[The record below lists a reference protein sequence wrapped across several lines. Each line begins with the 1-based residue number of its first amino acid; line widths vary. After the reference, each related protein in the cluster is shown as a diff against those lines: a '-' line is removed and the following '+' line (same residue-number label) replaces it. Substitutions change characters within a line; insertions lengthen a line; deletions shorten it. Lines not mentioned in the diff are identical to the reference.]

1 MSQTAIKDLLI
12 RELTEDGL
20 FDTCIPGVQLFRF
33 TEPKQCA
40 PVVYV
45 PTVIA
50 IVGGTKKAI
59 LDGQSTVYDNQ
70 RYMCCTMTMP
80 VEAGISSA
88 TPENPL
94 LGVSISIDI
103 RMMTEMALELNH
115 NATLVKSIHTPSK
128 GLTLSSWDTLFAD
141 SLWRLVEIANHPEA
155 ASLLGM
161 SRLREVYYSVLKG
174 DAGTAVRQ
182 VFGMDNGIH
191 RAIRYLSAHYHEPI
205 SIDDITSKIG
215 MSRAVFHRKFKEAT
229 KLSPIQFVK
238 AMRLNNAAM
247 LIAKGHTINEAATTV
262 GYTSSSQFSR
272 DFKRSFGASPK
283 QWSLHR

>member
-1 MSQTAIKDLLI
+1 MSQTTIQALLQQEI
-12 RELTEDGL
+12 HHDGL
-20 FDTCIPGVQLFRF
+20 FDTFIPGVQLFRF
-33 TEPKQCA
+33 TEPKQCS

-50 IVGGTKKAI
+50 IVGGSKEAI

-103 RMMTEMALELNH
+103 RMMTEMALELNQ
-115 NATLVKSIHTPSK
+115 NTTMNRKLNTRSK
-128 GLTLSSWDTLFAD
+128 GLTLANWDTQFTE
-141 SLWRLVEIANHPEA
+141 SLLRLVQIANNSEA
-155 ASLLGM
+155 ASLLGL
-161 SRLREVYYSVLKG
+161 SRLREVYYSILKG
-174 DAGTAVRQ
+174 ESGAEVRQ
-182 VFGMDNGIH
+182 VFGMDNSINK
-191 RAIRYLSAHYHEPI
+191 AIRYLSAHYHESI
-205 SIDDITSKIG
+205 SIDDITSRIG
-215 MSRAVFHRKFKEAT
+215 MSRAVFHRKFKETT

-247 LIAKGHTINEAATTV
+247 LIAKGHTVNEAAETV

-272 DFKRSFGASPK
+272 EFKRSFGASPK
-283 QWSLHR
+283 QWSLQQ